1 MSRMRSTSPRIALVA
16 LLALVLGLGLGVS
29 APAGAESAATVY
41 AFGGAPSLGAPN
53 SALNA
58 PIVGIAATRRGR
70 GYWLL
75 ASDGGIFSY
84 GNARFY
90 GSTGAMHLNQPVV
103 GISPTPSG
111 RGYWLVASDGG
122 VFSFGD

>member
-1 MSRMRSTSPRIALVA
+1 MARMRSSSRIALVA
-16 LLALVLGLGLGVS
+16 LLAVVLGVGANV
-29 APAGAESAATVY
+29 AATVPAGAESAGTVHP
-41 AFGGAPSLGAPN
+41 FGGAPSLGAPN

-58 PIVGIAATRRGR
+58 PIVGIAATHTGK

-84 GNARFY
+84 GNAHFY

-103 GISPTPSG
+103 GIAPAPTG
-111 RGYWLVASDGG
+111 
-122 VFSFGD
+122 